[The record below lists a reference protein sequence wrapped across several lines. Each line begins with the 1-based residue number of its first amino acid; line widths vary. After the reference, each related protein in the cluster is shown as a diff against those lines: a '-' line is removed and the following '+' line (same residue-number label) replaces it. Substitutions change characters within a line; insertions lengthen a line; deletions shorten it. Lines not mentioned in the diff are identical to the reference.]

1 MIRKKILL
9 IGDFGVGKTS
19 LIRRY
24 IDNTFS
30 DNYLTTIGVKISKK
44 RLSIDTIEC
53 EILIWDIEGATP
65 IKKIP
70 HSYFKGASGAI
81 FVCDVSRGQTI
92 DDLYEHI
99 NSFLIVN
106 PDAKYVIAYNKIDM
120 LSNQQKESL
129 KIKLSGNEF
138 MTSAKN
144 DENVKNLFETLA
156 KEMIL

>member
-24 IDNTFS
+24 IDNSFS
-30 DNYLTTIGVKISKK
+30 DSYLTTIGVKISKK
-44 RLSIDTIEC
+44 QLRINDIEC

-81 FVCDVSRGQTI
+81 FVCDVSRGDTI

-106 PDAKYVIAYNKIDM
+106 PNAKYVIAYNKVDL
-120 LSNQQKESL
+120 LSTGQKESL
-129 KIKLSGNEF
+129 RIKLSGNEF
-138 MTSAKN
+138 MTSAKD
-144 DENVKNLFETLA
+144 DENVTKLFETLA
-156 KEMIL
+156 KEMVL